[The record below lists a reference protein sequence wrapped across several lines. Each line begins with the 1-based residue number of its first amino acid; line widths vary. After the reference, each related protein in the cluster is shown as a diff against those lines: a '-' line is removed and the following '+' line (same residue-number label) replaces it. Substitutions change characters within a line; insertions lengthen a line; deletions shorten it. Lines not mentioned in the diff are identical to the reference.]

1 MSRIPSMKDGM
12 LLVEHTHQLSILNKE
27 IAEAVSRM
35 NGPETV
41 QLEPFAEVAGDIYRF
56 GYRAIGVSD
65 YISAVEVPIQI
76 VEQTVLTRASLT
88 VGIGP
93 DGTVI
98 SHLLW
103 SHAANTIPSP
113 PTDLEALDVLVRRAV
128 NSENLRMEEATVSDL
143 NTLLQR
149 LECSISLV
157 KDAISQISSEPI
169 TPV

>member
-1 MSRIPSMKDGM
+1 
-12 LLVEHTHQLSILNKE
+12 
-27 IAEAVSRM
+27 M
-35 NGPETV
+35 NGPGTV
-41 QLEPFAEVAGDIYRF
+41 QLEPFAEVAGNTYRF

-65 YISAVEVPIQI
+65 YVSAIEVPIQI
-76 VEQTVLTRASLT
+76 VEQTVLTRASLA
-88 VGIGP
+88 VVIGL

-98 SHLLW
+98 SHFLW
-103 SHAANTIPSP
+103 PHTADTIPDP
-113 PTDLEALDVLVRRAV
+113 PTEALDVLIRRAV

>member
-1 MSRIPSMKDGM
+1 MKDGM
-12 LLVEHTHQLSILNKE
+12 LLVEHTPQLSILNKE
-27 IAEAVSRM
+27 ATEAVSRM
-35 NGPETV
+35 DGPETV
-41 QLEPFAEVAGDIYRF
+41 RLEPFAEVVGDAYQF
-56 GYRAIGVSD
+56 GYRTIGVSN
-65 YISAVEVPIQI
+65 YVSAVEVPIQI
-76 VEQTVLTRASLT
+76 VEQAVLTRASLT

-98 SHLLW
+98 SHLLS
-103 SHAANTIPSP
+103 SHVANTLSYP

-128 NSENLRMEEATVSDL
+128 NSESLRMEEATLSDL

-149 LECSISLV
+149 LERSITLV

>member
-1 MSRIPSMKDGM
+1 
-12 LLVEHTHQLSILNKE
+12 
-27 IAEAVSRM
+27 M
-35 NGPETV
+35 NGPGTV
-41 QLEPFAEVAGDIYRF
+41 QLEPFAEVAGDTYRF

-65 YISAVEVPIQI
+65 YVSAIEVPIQI
-76 VEQTVLTRASLT
+76 VEQTVLTRASLA

-98 SHLLW
+98 SHFPW
-103 SHAANTIPSP
+103 PHTADTIPDP
-113 PTDLEALDVLVRRAV
+113 ATEALDVLVRRAV

>member
-1 MSRIPSMKDGM
+1 M
-12 LLVEHTHQLSILNKE
+12 LLVEHTPQLSILNKE
-27 IAEAVSRM
+27 VTEAVSRM

-41 QLEPFAEVAGDIYRF
+41 QLEPFAEVAGDAYRF
-56 GYRAIGVSD
+56 GYRTIGVSD
-65 YISAVEVPIQI
+65 YVSAVEVPIQI

-93 DGTVI
+93 EGTVV

-103 SHAANTIPSP
+103 SHAANTIPYP

-149 LECSISLV
+149 LKRSISLV

>member
-1 MSRIPSMKDGM
+1 MKG
-12 LLVEHTHQLSILNKE
+12 L
-27 IAEAVSRM
+27 
-35 NGPETV
+35 ETV
-41 QLEPFAEVAGDIYRF
+41 QLEPFAEVAGDTYRF
-56 GYRAIGVSD
+56 GYRTVGVNDYVSAI
-65 YISAVEVPIQI
+65 EVPIQI

-88 VGIGP
+88 VRIGP

-98 SHLLW
+98 SHMQL
-103 SHAANTIPSP
+103 SHTVDTTPDP
-113 PTDLEALDVLVRRAV
+113 PTEVEAVDVLVRRAL
-128 NSENLRMEEATVSDL
+128 NTENLRMEEATVSDL